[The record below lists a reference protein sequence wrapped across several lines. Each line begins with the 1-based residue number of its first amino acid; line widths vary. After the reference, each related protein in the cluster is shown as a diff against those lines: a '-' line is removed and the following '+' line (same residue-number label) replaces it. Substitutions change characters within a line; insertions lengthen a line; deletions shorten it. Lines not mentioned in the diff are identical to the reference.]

1 MYIGQQWFSKRTTIP
16 IYEETEFDK
25 QLYKQTLK
33 PEQTKIA
40 PRYLSLNLVI
50 VPNLLFVQM
59 YFLSATKQ
67 QLPLFYFATPPPTA
81 IFFFLFILTPLN
93 RDAIVWRFPRFQE
106 NLSNPI
112 CAKINLQDFAPN
124 RKNILRIIATK
135 FSG

>member
-67 QLPLFYFATPPPTA
+67 QLPLFYFATPPPNRHL
-81 IFFFLFILTPLN
+81 LFPFYFNAAKQRRHCVAFSQISRKSFKSNLCKDQST
-93 RDAIVWRFPRFQE
+93 RFRPE
-106 NLSNPI
+106 PKEHITNN
-112 CAKINLQDFAPN
+112 CH
-124 RKNILRIIATK
+124 
-135 FSG
+135 